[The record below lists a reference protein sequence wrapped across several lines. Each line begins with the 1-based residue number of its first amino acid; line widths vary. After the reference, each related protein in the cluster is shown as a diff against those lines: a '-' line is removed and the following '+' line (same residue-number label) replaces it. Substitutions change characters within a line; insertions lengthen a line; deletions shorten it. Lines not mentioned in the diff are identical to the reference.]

1 MTIDYEKI
9 AQDNIGRYGSEVN
22 NYGPI
27 LLAHL
32 YSDKTHFIFELLQ
45 NAEDAL
51 SKRAHRQQS
60 IRREV
65 LFHIFKD
72 RLEFSH
78 YGVPF
83 SEDDVRGICGL
94 VQSTKK
100 EDATAIGKFGIG
112 FKSVYAYTLSPEV
125 HSGDEHF
132 VIESFVRPSPR
143 PARKVSAGQTL
154 FCLPFDNPKVKAEE
168 AFEEISTRLQGLGA
182 RSLMFLSQIVTVEWK
197 IEGRG
202 TGAYSRQNRR
212 RDGATTY
219 ITLSSRDGRSRSE
232 EEWICFEQPI
242 SFPRTDVKGKVQ
254 AAFSLQTETKGGHK
268 AVRPITGSMLYA
280 FFPTEKETHLG
291 MLIQGPY
298 RTTPSRDNIP
308 KDDAW
313 NKQLVKLTAGLIESS
328 LEKLRNL
335 DLLSVGALESMPL
348 NSRVFSTEHFLRPL
362 FDRVRNALTKKPLL
376 PRYGGGFVAGVSAKL
391 ARGRGLRE
399 LLNTIQLQTLLGTT
413 KKLEWVSDEISE
425 DKTPQLQDY
434 LIHDVGIEEFTPQN
448 FASRVSDKFFRLQPD
463 KWTANFYEFLSDQ
476 PNLWRTG
483 GPMRAKPFIRT
494 HTNRQLAPFDSNGRP
509 QVYLP
514 AKGFTGYETVKNAIC
529 LNKAALDFLKE
540 LGLTEPDLVDDVV
553 HHVLPK
559 YSGKERQ
566 VSDNDYSSDI
576 ARLLSA
582 FKTDSEMQRA
592 KLVTALRNSS
602 FVIAVDA
609 ADGTKCWSTPEEV
622 YLASQRLKELFQGV
636 SGILLVDDSYSC
648 LRGEDIRELLEAA
661 GSERY
666 LKPVPV
672 DREFTYDEL
681 YDMRKEAGA
690 AKSSGGESIKDYTLR
705 GIDELLS
712 MLPRLPQEQ
721 YIKKSGLLWEALN
734 EFEERKGPRG
744 FAGTY
749 LWNYHNQHRCNFP
762 AAFVFQLNEAAW
774 VPDKSGALQPP
785 HLIVFDSLD
794 PPWKPNATL
803 FMKIRFKQPAIEV
816 LAREV
821 GIEPGVLDFLKKK
834 GITSVVELMARLGVE
849 EKPEQPVPRDVDDA
863 MKNILGDALRLIPPI
878 SDPMGSEAQGSDGG
892 SGRGRSGSGHGTG
905 TFGEGA
911 TLKGSTGDSTTGGRS
926 GSTDANKRTS
936 GSDGGRRFISYVG
949 THPDDDEPDP
959 DGLNQSARMA
969 LEEQAITHILSRE
982 PELARTPTNN
992 PGFDLFESD
1001 ADGNPVRWVEQGYDW
1016 KSDE

>member
-1 MTIDYEKI
+1 M
-9 AQDNIGRYGSEVN
+9 
-22 NYGPI
+22 
-27 LLAHL
+27 
-32 YSDKTHFIFELLQ
+32 
-45 NAEDAL
+45 
-51 SKRAHRQQS
+51 
-60 IRREV
+60 
-65 LFHIFKD
+65 
-72 RLEFSH
+72 
-78 YGVPF
+78 
-83 SEDDVRGICGL
+83 
-94 VQSTKK
+94 
-100 EDATAIGKFGIG
+100 
-112 FKSVYAYTLSPEV
+112 
-125 HSGDEHF
+125 
-132 VIESFVRPSPR
+132 
-143 PARKVSAGQTL
+143 
-154 FCLPFDNPKVKAEE
+154 
-168 AFEEISTRLQGLGA
+168 
-182 RSLMFLSQIVTVEWK
+182 
-197 IEGRG
+197 
-202 TGAYSRQNRR
+202 
-212 RDGATTY
+212 
-219 ITLSSRDGRSRSE
+219 
-232 EEWICFEQPI
+232 
-242 SFPRTDVKGKVQ
+242 KGKVQ
-254 AAFSLQTETKGGHK
+254 AAFSLQTGTKGGHK
-268 AVRPITGSMLYA
+268 AVRPVTGSMLYA

-313 NKQLVKLTAGLIESS
+313 NKNLVKLTAELIENS

-348 NSRVFSTEHFLRPL
+348 DGRVFSTDHFLRPL

-376 PRYGGGFVAGVSAKL
+376 PRHGGGFVAGVSAKL

-399 LLNTIQLQTLLGTT
+399 LLNTVQLQKLLGTT

-425 DKTPQLQDY
+425 DKTPELQDY
-434 LIHDVGIEEFTPQN
+434 LIRDVGVEALTPQN
-448 FASRVSDKFFRLQPD
+448 FASRVSDKFFLLQSD

-483 GPMRAKPFIRT
+483 GPMRTKPFIRT
-494 HTNRQLAPFDSNGRP
+494 HSNQQLAPFASNGHP
-509 QVYLP
+509 QVFLP
-514 AKGFTGYETVKNAIC
+514 AKGFTGYETVKNTIC
-529 LNKAALDFLKE
+529 LNKAASDFLKE

-582 FKTDSEMQRA
+582 FKTDSEKQRA

-622 YLASQRLKELFQGV
+622 YLASQRLKKLFQGV
-636 SGILLVDDSYSC
+636 SGILLVDDSYNC
-648 LRGEDIRELLEAA
+648 LCGDDIRELLEAA

-666 LKPVPV
+666 LKLVPV
-672 DREFTYDEL
+672 DREFTCDEL
-681 YDMRKEAGA
+681 HDMRKEAGA

-744 FAGTY
+744 FTGTY

-762 AAFVFQLNEAAW
+762 AAFVSQLNEVAW

-803 FMKIRFKQPAIEV
+803 FTKIRFKQPAIEV

-821 GIEPGVLDFLKKK
+821 GIEPGVLDLLKKK
-834 GITSVVELMARLGVE
+834 GITSVVELMARLGIE
-849 EKPEQPVPRDVDDA
+849 EKPEKPVPQDVSDA
-863 MKNILGDALRLIPPI
+863 VKNTQGDAPLNTTPTA
-878 SDPMGSEAQGSDGG
+878 GSEAQGPSGG
-892 SGRGRSGSGHGTG
+892 SDRGSSGSGHHGT
-905 TFGEGA
+905 A
-911 TLKGSTGDSTTGGRS
+911 TSGSIGGHWTDGKSDTTGASAG
-926 GSTDANKRTS
+926 TRTS
-936 GSDGGRRFISYVG
+936 GSGGVRQFISYVG
-949 THPDDDEPDP
+949 AHPDNDEQDP
-959 DGLNQSARMA
+959 DGLDQSARMA
-969 LEEQAITHILSRE
+969 LEEKAIIHILSHD

-992 PGFDLFESD
+992 PGFDLFESG
-1001 ADGNPVRWVEQGYDW
+1001 ADGSPVRWIEVKAMTGNLMNRPVGLSRTQFECAREHGDSYWLYVVEQVGDDSIRIVKIQDPAGKAQTFTFDHGW
-1016 KSDE
+1016 VAIAKIDADREDSEK